1 MPVTTDFAGTE
12 TLAETKSRLGT
23 LLTAYGYDS
32 SGYSTWGDA
41 RTDLNSALTA
51 IEETT
56 ISDGE
61 LASSF
66 RSKLNAL
73 NAWSDYPAGGK
84 VPNLV
89 FDFEDEY
96 YRANDTE
103 TTFGD
108 SITFSRAS
116 SATYVDSDGVLQTA
130 ASGVPRI
137 GHHVWNGSAWVNEGL
152 LHESEA
158 RTNSIRN
165 STMVGATA
173 GTLDTTGS
181 LPTNWSMSGIA
192 TSSVTVA
199 TGTESGL
206 AYTELRVNG
215 TPTAPVRIFLD
226 TATGIA
232 ASAGQNWTFSTWM
245 KLESGTLTNVDN
257 VQVANNRYTS
267 GGAFHSANSV
277 FITLTSTSQRFSFP
291 DTSIDDADG
300 SGTIE
305 SIRPRLQFTWTSGA
319 VDFTVRIYGPQ
330 MELGST
336 PSSYIPTSG
345 STVTRAAETLTIPAA
360 KLPYSATAMSIQM
373 DGRMTYADTDEVVAV
388 NQIRWQ
394 ADASNRIQ
402 QFVTTSGGATGKF
415 GVQQISGGVVDSS
428 QETGNTLVPGILT
441 PFNAASRHG
450 STFIRGAIDGT
461 LLPANTTPT
470 ALPDL
475 STTDLNLGYDYMG
488 TIRTFRMWD
497 QDIGDSGIQEAS
509 A

>member
-1 MPVTTDFAGTE
+1 MSTTVPLTTVYANTRNGT
-12 TLAETKSRLGT
+12 
-23 LLTAYGYDS
+23 
-32 SGYSTWGDA
+32 
-41 RTDLNSALTA
+41 
-51 IEETT
+51 
-56 ISDGE
+56 
-61 LASSF
+61 
-66 RSKLNAL
+66 
-73 NAWSDYPAGGK
+73 
-84 VPNLV
+84 
-89 FDFEDEY
+89 
-96 YRANDTE
+96 
-103 TTFGD
+103 
-108 SITFSRAS
+108 
-116 SATYVDSDGVLQTA
+116 ATYVQSDGTVATQSALLTRTDHWI
-130 ASGVPRI
+130 SGQRGRLFEP
-137 GHHVWNGSAWVNEGL
+137 S
-152 LHESEA
+152 

-336 PSSYIPTSG
+336 PSSYIPTSN
-345 STVTRAAETLTIPAA
+345 SAVTRAAETLTIPAA

-373 DGRMTYADTDEVVAV
+373 DGLETFADEGSATQETLFDWRVDSNNRITLALDTDSTKVGTLTLTMV
-388 NQIRWQ
+388 NGSGTDETI
-394 ADASNRIQ
+394 S
-402 QFVTTSGGATGKF
+402 TTA
-415 GVQQISGGVVDSS
+415 
-428 QETGNTLVPGILT
+428 ELT
-441 PFNAASRHG
+441 PGVDDPFNV
-450 STFIRGAIDGT
+450 AIVCTSNEIGIALDGT
-461 LLPANTTPT
+461 AETRVSHSIG
-470 ALPDL
+470 LPDL
-475 STTDLNLGYDYMG
+475 SGADATLGGNG
-488 TIRTFRMWD
+488 TRALVRAWN
-497 QDIGDSGIQEAS
+497 QDITDAGIEEAS
-509 A
+509 T